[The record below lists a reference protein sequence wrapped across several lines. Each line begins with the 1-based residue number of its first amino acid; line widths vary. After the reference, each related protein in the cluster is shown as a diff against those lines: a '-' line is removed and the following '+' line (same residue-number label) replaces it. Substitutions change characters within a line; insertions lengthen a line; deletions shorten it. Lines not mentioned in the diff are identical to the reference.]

1 VTRLVCVLSAF
12 VSLSIPLAAAEE
24 EITFRSD
31 VSLVR
36 VDAQVVDRNNRAIMG
51 LKPEDFVLTEDGQ
64 KQQIRHFESEDMPVD
79 VLLLLDVSGSMQ
91 PHIERLSEAAHQAM
105 LVLGRGD
112 RVGVMVFDRQTRLR
126 LPFRNNLDLVER
138 ELGLVLSQETFDGGT
153 DITRGMLDAANYL
166 AKEGRKEA
174 RHAIVILTD
183 DQTERDRDDEGV
195 LRSLARADAVMSAL
209 IAPDALGGRY
219 GGGGGRGGVGGGGW
233 PRGGGM
239 GGGWPGGGM
248 GGPLGGIILGRRGPY
263 GGMGG
268 GGNGPVIM
276 TRARTKSAGTE
287 EIAKRSGGDSLR
299 VDDASALETTLMRLR
314 QRYALHFNLPEGVQ
328 PGQERNI
335 QVELSDA
342 ARRRYPGSEV
352 RYRRSYV
359 GQDGN
364 RSSEPVMISKT
375 PSTSRQP
382 AASPSA
388 SSSDDRPVQRRR
400 PAVNEDGSA
409 VDKYETKPIPTD
421 RSTGNSS
428 SGGWRRAD
436 EPAPPSAATVP
447 ADAAPAPVLQNEP
460 ERQPQVQPQAQP
472 QQGGWRRVK
481 PGEQP

>member
-1 VTRLVCVLSAF
+1 MLSAGGTA
-12 VSLSIPLAAAEE
+12 VVDEE
-24 EITFRSD
+24 EP
-31 VSLVR
+31 
-36 VDAQVVDRNNRAIMG
+36 AG
-51 LKPEDFVLTEDGQ
+51 L
-64 KQQIRHFESEDMPVD
+64 
-79 VLLLLDVSGSMQ
+79 
-91 PHIERLSEAAHQAM
+91 
-105 LVLGRGD
+105 
-112 RVGVMVFDRQTRLR
+112 
-126 LPFRNNLDLVER
+126 
-138 ELGLVLSQETFDGGT
+138 
-153 DITRGMLDAANYL
+153 
-166 AKEGRKEA
+166 
-174 RHAIVILTD
+174 
-183 DQTERDRDDEGV
+183 
-195 LRSLARADAVMSAL
+195 
-209 IAPDALGGRY
+209 
-219 GGGGGRGGVGGGGW
+219 GW
-233 PRGGGM
+233 PRGGGGGM

-335 QVELSDA
+335 EVELSDA

-364 RSSEPVMISKT
+364 RSSEPVMVSQT

-400 PAVNEDGSA
+400 RAVNEDGSA

-447 ADAAPAPVLQNEP
+447 TDAAPAPVLQNEP